1 MSLVHE
7 AIQKTVSSVVGD
19 DPPRAVVPEAWLN
32 MDSPLLS
39 TAQYTMPGI
48 WGEVPLV
55 RLSIAAR
62 AALAAGCESLPIVN
76 NFEMTVV

>member
-1 MSLVHE
+1 MSLVHD
-7 AIQKTVSSVVGD
+7 ASQKTVSSVIGD
-19 DPPRAVVPEAWLN
+19 GLPRAVVPEAWLK
-32 MDSPLLS
+32 MDSPLLP

-62 AALAAGCESLPIVN
+62 AALVAGCESLPIAN
-76 NFEMTVV
+76 GFEITVV